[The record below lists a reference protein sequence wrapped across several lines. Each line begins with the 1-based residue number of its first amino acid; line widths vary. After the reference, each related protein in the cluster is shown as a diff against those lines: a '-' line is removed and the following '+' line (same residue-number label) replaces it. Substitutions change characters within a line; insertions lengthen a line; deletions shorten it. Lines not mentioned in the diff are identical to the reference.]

1 MTQGR
6 EGICFKRFKKQEFV
20 GLGLACGETAQ
31 GRCGGRQGCKAC
43 CLHKTTHRKSMHLLQ
58 VGHRFASVLG
68 GASDLGL
75 LLESPG
81 DPGD

>member
-1 MTQGR
+1 MIYQDTVRQTS
-6 EGICFKRFKKQEFV
+6 V
-20 GLGLACGETAQ
+20 GAGNGSGHTASMKPHLGSLMG
-31 GRCGGRQGCKAC
+31 
-43 CLHKTTHRKSMHLLQ
+43 LLQ
-58 VGHRFASVLG
+58 VGRRFAFMLG

>member
-1 MTQGR
+1 MG
-6 EGICFKRFKKQEFV
+6 
-20 GLGLACGETAQ
+20 
-31 GRCGGRQGCKAC
+31 
-43 CLHKTTHRKSMHLLQ
+43 LLQ
-58 VGHRFASVLG
+58 AGHRSASTLG